1 MKKLKTQN
9 CERLEQ
15 EAVSWHVRLTSG
27 DVKASDK
34 AQFEEWC
41 TRSPAHGQAYHKIVM
56 LWDQLDIPLLA
67 HRKLHGEIAEDNSAA
82 GRLSETPES
91 SFSQREKVGMRGL
104 KSNFKTPHP
113 SPLGNRSRRCPTSC
127 IHAVVPVGEGMFRST
142 QQLNNWGKGLAIA
155 ASIAIVVAFGLY
167 PDYLRNPWADY
178 RTHIGEHTT
187 INLADGSVVH
197 LNTNSAINTTL
208 TDHER
213 HVVLLRGEAEFEI
226 AHDTQR
232 PFTVS
237 SGQITTLAVGTK
249 FLVRYDG
256 SQGLVTLL
264 EGKVRTSGIPIDSQT
279 KNEIMLKPGQ
289 QVAFQDNLI
298 NPITHP
304 DMANADAWKKGR
316 LLMNFVTLEQALTEI
331 NRYRRGTVKLLDDK
345 LAKQEINAA
354 IDIGNIDAWLD
365 ALQDTLPLHVHRVG
379 PLALITAK

>member
-9 CERLEQ
+9 SERLEQ

-27 DVKASDK
+27 DVKTSDK
-34 AQFEEWC
+34 AQFEEWRS
-41 TRSPAHGQAYHKIVM
+41 RSPAHGQAYQKIVT
-56 LWDQLDIPLLA
+56 LWDQLDIPLLT

-104 KSNFKTPHP
+104 KSNFKTP
-113 SPLGNRSRRCPTSC
+113 L
-127 IHAVVPVGEGMFRST
+127 PVGEGMFRST

-155 ASIAIVVAFGLY
+155 VSIAIVVAFGLY

-178 RTHIGEHTT
+178 RTHIGEHAI
-187 INLADGSVVH
+187 INLADGSVVY
-197 LNTNSAINTTL
+197 LNTDSAIKTTINN
-208 TDHER
+208 HER
-213 HVVLLRGEAEFEI
+213 HVVLLRGEAEFEV
-226 AHDTQR
+226 AHETQR

-256 SQGLVTLL
+256 IQGLVTLL

-279 KNEIMLKPGQ
+279 KNEAILKPGE
-289 QVAFQDNLI
+289 QVAFQDNHI
-298 NPITHP
+298 SPITHP
-304 DMANADAWKKGR
+304 DIANADAWKKGR

-345 LAKQEINAA
+345 LAKHEINAA

-379 PLALITAK
+379 PLALITSK